1 MGDYYN
7 HSGYPATKQ
16 SGASASA
23 RSEFSAV
30 QAAFAKLPSLTG
42 NGSKWWRVNA
52 LGTAAEAVDNATL
65 LSAIGAAPL
74 ASPTF
79 TGVPAGPTAAAGTN
93 TTQLATTAFV
103 RTEVAAGVAALVDSS
118 PTTLDTLNEL
128 AAALGDDPNFAT
140 TMAAMLGTKAPLASP
155 TFTGTPSGPTAAPGT
170 NTTQFATT
178 EYVMAGLATIQA
190 LPSITGSDVGKSVVV
205 GAGPGYGVGSSV
217 LMGTAQS
224 LTSGTQK
231 SWTIPDWINEF
242 TLSWHQM
249 VLSGSAARIRIG
261 TSGGEVTSGYKGG
274 WTNVGSGG
282 ANYSTLSNS
291 LFFNYNGEHSGSV
304 TFRRVSGNV
313 WSFNGHTSATGAP
326 AQGGY
331 GWSGTV
337 DAGAPLTAV
346 YLESTDGAATFTAGT
361 ANTQGS

>member
-190 LPSITGSDVGKSVVV
+190 LPSITGSDVGKAVVV
-205 GAGPGYGVGSSV
+205 GAGPLYGLGSSV
-217 LMGTAQS
+217 VQGTAKTFS
-224 LTSGTQK
+224 GETSYYF
-231 SWTIPDWINEF
+231 TIPDWVNKFSLTFHNIV
-242 TLSWHQM
+242 M
-249 VLSGSAARIRIG
+249 SASAPVIQLG
-261 TSGGEVTSGYKGG
+261 TSGGAIATGYGG
-274 WTNVGSGG
+274 NLIGIS
-282 ANYSTLSNS
+282 
-291 LFFNYNGEHSGSV
+291 SGSISASALSTGLTFNTPSQQSGV
-304 TFRRVSGNV
+304 ITFRRVNGNV
-313 WSFNGHTSATGAP
+313 WSFEGTTSRTASGSTDKFN
-326 AQGGY
+326 
-331 GWSGTV
+331 GTV
-337 DAGAPLTAV
+337 DVGSTMSRVYMTSGNGTAT
-346 YLESTDGAATFTAGT
+346 YNSGT
-361 ANTQGS
+361 ANVQYE